1 MSELDT
7 VLITIAASLVTGGIA
22 LIGVGITNKE
32 NTKRLNLQ
40 LTHSTNE
47 SNSTIKRKKAEE
59 LYELTD
65 TWLKGLFYNY
75 MNLALVMKGKFD
87 YGQYLD
93 QMIKHGKKSKG
104 NFTRLEM
111 IIHVYF
117 QELLPAY
124 NKVLEQRE
132 ITNKIITEHK
142 HAYEGGDLDGKRFLN
157 GFTAEQLKL
166 EESCETL
173 KMGIAE
179 CARNA

>member
-7 VLITIAASLVTGGIA
+7 VLITLAASLIAGGIA
-22 LIGVGITNKE
+22 LLGVGITNKE
-32 NTKRLNLQ
+32 NTKRLKLQ

-47 SNSTIKRKKAEE
+47 KKAALTREKAEE

-75 MNLALVMKGKFD
+75 MNLAFVMQGKSD
-87 YGQYLD
+87 YNHYLD
-93 QMIKHGKKSKG
+93 QIIKHGEQSEG
-104 NFTRLEM
+104 NFARVEM

-117 QELLPAY
+117 PELLPKY
-124 NKVLEQRE
+124 NKILEHRE
-132 ITNKIITEHK
+132 NTNNISTEHK
-142 HAYEGGDLDGKRFLN
+142 HAYEGGDLDGAKFLS
-157 GFTAEQLKL
+157 GFTVEQTKL
-166 EESCETL
+166 EEACETL